1 MSYVATGIAFVVVC
15 IALFVWRMIS
25 DAPFVVRGEPVPTEL
40 RGPTGLAGDYSGLA
54 AGADGGVSGGA
65 VGGDVGGAGVS

>member
-25 DAPFVVRGEPVPTEL
+25 DAPSVVRGEPVPSEL
-40 RGPTGLAGDYSGLA
+40 RGQAGLAGDFSGLA
-54 AGADGGVSGGA
+54 AGADGGAGGGA
-65 VGGDVGGAGVS
+65 VGEDGGGAGVS